1 MGIKKT
7 FFLSLSILSLN
18 TFGQTAT
25 SSLYYYPPDQ
35 QPYQGGNVQFF
46 KDFHQIL
53 IDNNLKPCEN
63 KNEVYYLKVLINE
76 DASVKYVKDTSNK
89 ESAEEN
95 KCSYEL
101 GLQVIKHMNKWN
113 SAVVDGVKTG
123 HCWFIY

>member
-1 MGIKKT
+1 VKI
-7 FFLSLSILSLN
+7 
-18 TFGQTAT
+18 
-25 SSLYYYPPDQ
+25 
-35 QPYQGGNVQFF
+35 
-46 KDFHQIL
+46 
-53 IDNNLKPCEN
+53 